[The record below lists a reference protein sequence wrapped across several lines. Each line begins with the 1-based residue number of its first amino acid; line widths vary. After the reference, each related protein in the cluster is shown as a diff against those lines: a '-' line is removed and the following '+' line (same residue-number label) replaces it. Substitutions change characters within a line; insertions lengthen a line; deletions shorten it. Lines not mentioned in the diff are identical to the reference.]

1 MTQIYKLVVGKGQPY
16 RWLQLP
22 EDERKSLWDK
32 VNKAFE
38 EVGGKRTMIC
48 DSSWSS
54 EEYPGF
60 FIEIFPDIEALQKYS
75 AYLNKINFLQYFD
88 TITVVGTETQ
98 LGA

>member
-1 MTQIYKLVVGKGQPY
+1 MAQIFKLVVGKGPQH

-22 EDERKSLWDK
+22 EAERKSLWDK
-32 VNKAFE
+32 VSRAFE

-54 EEYPGF
+54 EAYPGF
-60 FIEIFPDIEALQKYS
+60 FIEIYPDIEALQKFT

-88 TITVVGTETQ
+88 TLTVIGTESQ
-98 LGA
+98 LQV